1 MLVRQAEK
9 EGGKPVDI
17 TPKDFGVRTVA
28 QEYGGGAFSISGD
41 VVIFSN
47 YKDQRLYKNSMSSA
61 GQSFTISCPLRFS
74 ITFYLGFSSYS
85 IHNVSVLHQKGFCA
99 LLL

>member
-61 GQSFTISCPLRFS
+61 GQSFTLFLPLEIFDY
-74 ITFYLGFSSYS
+74 ILLGFQFLFYS
-85 IHNVSVLHQKGFCA
+85 
-99 LLL
+99 